1 MTRFFKSILL
11 FACLNLANATNNTK
25 DDEPVWLDKDPT
37 DEIKELHKV
46 GEDHVSKDNHLNQK
60 RTQIRME
67 PLKEAYYFKKYC

>member
-11 FACLNLANATNNTK
+11 LACLNLTNATNNTK

-46 GEDHVSKDNHLNQK
+46 GEDHVSKDNH
-60 RTQIRME
+60 
-67 PLKEAYYFKKYC
+67 